1 MTEGLPD
8 VARVLMPEKGMFL
21 VCLPEG
27 FNSPRGTRCIV
38 QLDYGEDVAEVKSF
52 GRYDPEMHGSRIPG
66 FRLIR
71 PLGPDDDGP
80 LKANA
85 ELAESMT
92 VTFLKL
98 ASVDGHA
105 LKVVHKRLSFGRE
118 RFFVR
123 FTSEE
128 IRPDLSRPCSEIKR
142 LFGST
147 VNAWQLGPRDEVSLA
162 GAIGYC
168 GRQCCCCDWQSRY
181 PQGLTAERM
190 RTMGIAPGG
199 QNGICGRFRCCL
211 AFEECD
217 CPVDCK
223 TKG

>member
-1 MTEGLPD
+1 MTDGLPD

-27 FNSPRGTRCIV
+27 FDSPRGTRCVV
-38 QLDYGEDVAEVKSF
+38 QLDYGEDVAEVKGA
-52 GRYDPEMHGSRIPG
+52 GRYDPEKHGSRIPG
-66 FRLIR
+66 FRLVR
-71 PLGPDDDGP
+71 PLGPDDADR

-85 ELAESMT
+85 ELAQSMV

-98 ASVDGHA
+98 ASVDGHT
-105 LKVVHKRLSFGRE
+105 LKVVHNRLSFGRE

-123 FTSEE
+123 FTCDEM
-128 IRPDLSRPCSEIKR
+128 RPDLSRPCSEIKR

-162 GAIGYC
+162 GALGPC
-168 GRQCCCCDWQSRY
+168 GRPCCCCDWQSRY
-181 PQGLTAERM
+181 PQGLTGERM
-190 RTMGIAPGG
+190 RAMGIPSGG

-211 AFEECD
+211 AFED
-217 CPVDCK
+217 CASHVDCK
-223 TKG
+223 MKG